1 MKARFRSCVEI
12 TALMIALQLS
22 LQGQGKP
29 RLSAEIVVE
38 TDPVVQ
44 QELGVSKSYEVLLV
58 NNSSTTQFV
67 NQCEFLSDDGSKL
80 QTIPTALQHWN
91 KRAKRWETIAEHSP
105 DYCRSGGWL
114 QARMMRTA
122 IAPGQKLRADGDF
135 VGARNNFEFGD
146 RGRFIV
152 FLHAPG
158 DYDDIAISPEFQI
171 DEHRTKRVKSQSNWK
186 EPTIVSVEQS
196 EKRGFYLFKVAFIVP
211 EEPNYTFDLITVY
224 GARIV
229 GDKRS
234 DNAEYLSLH
243 GSWKPDDRV
252 EFSVRVLKERTDRA
266 EGWDLTFCVGSSA
279 SCIPSSNVLEFIAHK
294 MDR

>member
-1 MKARFRSCVEI
+1 MKARFRRCVEI

-22 LQGQGKP
+22 LQGQEKP

-38 TDPVVQ
+38 TVPVVQ
-44 QELGVSKSYEVLLV
+44 QELGVGKSYEVLLV
-58 NNSSTTQFV
+58 NNSGTTQFV
-67 NQCEFLSDDGSKL
+67 NQCEFLSDDGSKHRNL
-80 QTIPTALQHWN
+80 PTALQHWN

-135 VGARNNFEFGD
+135 VGAVDEFEFGD
-146 RGRFIV
+146 RGRFVV

-158 DYDDIAISPEFQI
+158 DYGDIVVSPEFEI
-171 DEHRTKRVKSQSNWK
+171 DEHRTKRLHPAPKRDD
-186 EPTIVSVEQS
+186 PTILSVAQS
-196 EKRGFYLFKVAFIVP
+196 KAGKSYDLKVAFIIP
-211 EEPNYTFDLITVY
+211 EVPNYTFDLITVY

-229 GDKRS
+229 GEQRS
-234 DNAEYLSLH
+234 DNTDYPSLH
-243 GSWKPDDRV
+243 GSWKPNDRV
-252 EFSVRVLKERTDRA
+252 EFSVRVPKECTDPSK
-266 EGWDLTFCVGSSA
+266 GWNLVFCVGSTA
-279 SCIPSSNVLEFIAHK
+279 SCVPSSNVLDFIAHK